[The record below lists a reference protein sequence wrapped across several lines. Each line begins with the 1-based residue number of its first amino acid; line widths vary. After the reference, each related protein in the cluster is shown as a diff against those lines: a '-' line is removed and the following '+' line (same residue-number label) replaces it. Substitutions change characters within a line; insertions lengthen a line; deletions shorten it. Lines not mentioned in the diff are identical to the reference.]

1 MISFGLRLKPHKTE
15 NMKSKI
21 TFILRIIVAIIL
33 IQTLRFKFT
42 AHPDSVFIFE
52 QVGLE
57 PYGRIG
63 IGIVELIAGILL
75 LIPKTV
81 WIGSLLTLGVIG
93 GAIMM
98 HLTKLGIEINNDS
111 GTLFITALVTFFLSL
126 IILYQYRKDIPFLK
140 QKTS

>member
-1 MISFGLRLKPHKTE
+1 MKKYVPLALRL
-15 NMKSKI
+15 
-21 TFILRIIVAIIL
+21 IIAIIL

-42 AHPDSVFIFE
+42 AHPDSVYIFTK
-52 QVGLE
+52 VGLE

-81 WIGSLLTLGVIG
+81 WAGAILAIGVLG

-98 HLTKLGIEINNDS
+98 HLTLLGIEINNDK
-111 GTLFITALVTFFLSL
+111 GVLFFTALVTFILSL
-126 IILYQYRKDIPFLK
+126 TLLYLYRKDIPFIGKKLGL
-140 QKTS
+140 